1 MTTPRKPKRQSPSRN
16 DDTRWLNQMIAE
28 NSTAKQAR
36 STVLRERERQARLR
50 ARAALEAVI
59 HGAGPLNSDE

>member
-28 NSTAKQAR
+28 NSTAKQSR
-36 STVLRERERQARLR
+36 SNLLRERERQARLR
-50 ARAALEAVI
+50 ARAELEA
-59 HGAGPLNSDE
+59 AARPLARDA